1 MNISKARDYFPL
13 TKKNIIYF
21 NHAATAPLSIKV
33 IEALRNYINNK
44 TDGEIENYNEF
55 LKIAE
60 ESKNR
65 LGEMINTTADRIAYL
80 DNTSNGINILAQG
93 IQWKSGDRVLLNDTE
108 FPANIY
114 PFLNLERNGVIIDF
128 VKSKEGA
135 VSADDVLNNIKPNT
149 RLISISQVQFL
160 SGYRVDLK
168 KIGEYCRN
176 NNIIFCVDAI
186 QGLGAVR
193 LDVQRDKIDFISCGT
208 QKWMLG
214 QQGLSFIYISE
225 KLQEQLK
232 QSYLG
237 WLSVNGAWDFL
248 NYKIDLK
255 DSADRYQGG
264 TLNTIGIISLNSAL
278 EVFFEFGFDEIEKT
292 IVDNTRYFTE
302 KLKSI
307 GIAPFQ
313 ANYEQENLAGITSF
327 KMDDAQRI
335 FDELSKRKIHF
346 SLRAGLLRFSPHFYN
361 TKKEIDIVVDELKK
375 LIK

>member
-1 MNISKARDYFPL
+1 MDISKARNYFPL
-13 TKKNIIYF
+13 TKKNMIYF
-21 NHAATAPLSIKV
+21 NHAATAPLNTFV
-33 IEALRNYINNK
+33 IEALHNYIDDK

-55 LKIAE
+55 LKIVE
-60 ESKNR
+60 ESKSR
-65 LGEMINTTADRIAYL
+65 LGQMINSSPDRIAYL

-93 IQWKSGDRVLLNDTE
+93 TQWKSGDRILLNNIE

-114 PFLNLERNGVIIDF
+114 PFLNLERKGVIIDF

-135 VSADDVLNNIKPNT
+135 VSAENVIENIKPGT

-168 KIGEYCRN
+168 KIGEYCKK
-176 NNIIFCVDAI
+176 NNIVFCVDAI

-193 LDVQRDKIDFISCGT
+193 LDVQRDNIDFISCGT

-214 QQGLSFIYISE
+214 QQGFAFIYISE
-225 KLQEQLK
+225 KLQEQLQ

-248 NYKIDLK
+248 NYKVDLK
-255 DSADRYQGG
+255 DNADRYQGG
-264 TLNTIGIISLNSAL
+264 TLNTIGIISLNASL
-278 EVFFEFGFDEIEKT
+278 KVFLEFGFDAIEKT
-292 IVDNTRYFTE
+292 IVENTCYFIE
-302 KLKSI
+302 KLESI
-307 GIAPFQ
+307 GINPFQ
-313 ANYEQENLAGITSF
+313 ANFKKENLAGITNF

-335 FDELSKRKIHF
+335 FDELSKNKIHF

-361 TKKEIDIVVDELKK
+361 TKEEIDFVVDELKK